1 MGLVFSSPSGAGLLE
16 LAPVLCSL
24 PACGI
29 LVTLLLAAWKTRSVA
44 YLFPP
49 ALGTSFSRGLL
60 PFIGIRRHGLQ
71 APLEEYFE
79 GRAPWPPAVQI
90 LDTRW
95 SPHLRCSHLVPAREA
110 LLSRGRPRS
119 RRLPQVPGAASGV
132 GQLCVSGWL
141 LMRAVMV
148 TVMVA
153 VAGLAAQEAQG
164 PLGSA
169 VTLLP
174 AERRNAVLHMAP
186 FPGPQR

>member
-1 MGLVFSSPSGAGLLE
+1 MRP
-16 LAPVLCSL
+16 P
-24 PACGI
+24 
-29 LVTLLLAAWKTRSVA
+29 TLTAA
-44 YLFPP
+44 
-49 ALGTSFSRGLL
+49 
-60 PFIGIRRHGLQ
+60 
-71 APLEEYFE
+71 
-79 GRAPWPPAVQI
+79 
-90 LDTRW
+90 
-95 SPHLRCSHLVPAREA
+95 
-110 LLSRGRPRS
+110 
-119 RRLPQVPGAASGV
+119 RLPQVPGAASGV